1 MVVRAIGTCVTIA
14 QVIASPLIQKSPM
27 AYEAFEEGEHDVS
40 IGKDRRSSLRNKNT
54 SFSSET
60 SELVSNMINNNNN
73 NKRRFYIAHQQQ
85 LPTSKWAL
93 VRDSCA
99 Y

>member
-1 MVVRAIGTCVTIA
+1 
-14 QVIASPLIQKSPM
+14 M

-60 SELVSNMINNNNN
+60 SELVSNMI
-73 NKRRFYIAHQQQ
+73 ID
-85 LPTSKWAL
+85 L
-93 VRDSCA
+93 
-99 Y
+99 